1 MSAPR
6 PFETDP
12 FHPLGSICNIKQLLY
27 ICKNLPVISSMWDA
41 QVCVCVYIHICDTN
55 CACALA
61 ETFILRLRAIF
72 KLIIFFL
79 SRVNVEIWLLSV
91 RSAFYKSVE
100 AKSQRAIRLHSC
112 ESIFIIFTFYN
123 LRPLL
128 CWFSLQNCFKCC
140 DLHDLIY
147 IFLDNGVMTIPKRR
161 ILSFVFT
168 VLTIFALN

>member
-1 MSAPR
+1 M
-6 PFETDP
+6 
-12 FHPLGSICNIKQLLY
+12 
-27 ICKNLPVISSMWDA
+27 
-41 QVCVCVYIHICDTN
+41 CVCIHIYDTN

-61 ETFILRLRAIF
+61 ETFKLRLRAIF

-79 SRVNVEIWLLSV
+79 NRVHVEIWLLSV
-91 RSAFYKSVE
+91 RRAFYKSVK

-128 CWFSLQNCFKCC
+128 CWFSRQNCFKCC
-140 DLHDLIY
+140 HLHDLIY
-147 IFLDNGVMTIPKRR
+147 IFLDNEVMTIPKRR

-168 VLTIFALN
+168 VLVFAIFALN